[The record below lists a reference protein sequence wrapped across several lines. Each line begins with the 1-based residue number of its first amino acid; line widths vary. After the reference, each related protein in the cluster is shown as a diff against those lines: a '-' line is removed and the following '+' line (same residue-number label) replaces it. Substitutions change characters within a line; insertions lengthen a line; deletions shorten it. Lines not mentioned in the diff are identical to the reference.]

1 MDGKIVFVAH
11 IFSEKGFKLTTLSL
25 KTFQCVIVSQL
36 YDIKLID
43 HKLVATG
50 QQHLLATTYGRIQSV
65 YMST

>member
-11 IFSEKGFKLTTLSL
+11 IFSEKGFKPTTLSL

>member
-50 QQHLLATTYGRIQSV
+50 
-65 YMST
+65 